1 MHARKRTMHDLDFLS
16 NLRLVMLFC
25 DAHPLFKGRVAQHTK
40 LHHLTVGDLHR
51 TICILAFQN
60 VKGRSAIYQ
69 ER

>member
-1 MHARKRTMHDLDFLS
+1 
-16 NLRLVMLFC
+16 MLFC